1 MSNRLPEKLH
11 LLRTSSGLTQSEIA
25 SRLMVPVAEYMNWE
39 NGNSIPGIDQLKQI
53 AMLFHVDLAALLDNT
68 MTFVAPVNIAGS
80 SQAAEGSATIPFASD
95 ASATQTLGDTRR
107 FDTPETAETTKQ
119 LNTAEL
125 SDVKEDHD
133 LGEGAHTSHRH
144 EDEKEEEEERERARA
159 KRPVSSSRRRK
170 KKKKSTGWIF
180 AVCAAAAVIAIAAF
194 ILLKHGSSS
203 SNSIGKDNRLILTDT
218 YSLYLEDDGSLK
230 GLGSGYSE
238 AESALKD
245 CVQISAYS
253 SDLTAGLR
261 KNGTVVTTGS
271 ADTSSWSDIRSIA
284 AGADHVVGLKD
295 DGTVVCAGNT
305 SACEVS
311 DWSDVKAVYAGNG
324 VTVALKSDGSFLSS
338 GGVGIPDV
346 TGVKAAALSDDML
359 YYIASNGAVKTVTL
373 TSGASALS
381 TSSLSGVKS
390 LAASTQILAGL
401 NANGTVKCTADDDIK
416 DAVAGW
422 KNVSAIAVNGN
433 TIIGVTKNGKMYG
446 AGTNTYGQ
454 YENTA
459 DTSAEKTAAPSA
471 SATASAAAEQ
481 LDMVSNVTFNTTTRT
496 LQISW
501 DPVAN
506 ANYYTVSFSP
516 DIGSLAKATSASVSV
531 PASSLTSGTTYTI
544 SITAHANNSSKY
556 ADSSAYHVTY
566 TYEDKTIQLDTPGNI
581 KGSVDSGGAWT
592 ISWDPVNN
600 ADSYTITID
609 GTEMATIN
617 QTYYTI
623 SRDSLTDLSGSVTVG
638 VTAHS
643 SDESYT
649 DSEAGMQ
656 QLTYTYEDS
665 ARTDGGDGGANNSTG
680 GATE

>member
-144 EDEKEEEEERERARA
+144 EDEEEERERARA

-253 SDLTAGLR
+253 SDLAAGLR

-481 LDMVSNVTFNTTTRT
+481 LDMVSNVTFNTTTQT

-506 ANYYTVSFSP
+506 ANYYTVSISP
-516 DIGSLAKATSASVSV
+516 DIGRPIKTPSASVSV
-531 PASSLTSGTTYTI
+531 RASSLTSGTTYTI

-623 SRDSLTDLSGSVTVG
+623 SRDSLTNLSGSVTVG

-649 DSEAGMQ
+649 DSEAGIQ
-656 QLTYTYEDS
+656 ALTYTYKDS
-665 ARTDGGDGGANNSTG
+665 TWTDGGADNG
-680 GATE
+680 TEDTTEQL

>member
-144 EDEKEEEEERERARA
+144 EDEEEERERARA

-253 SDLTAGLR
+253 SDLAAGLR

-481 LDMVSNVTFNTTTRT
+481 LDMVSNV
-496 LQISW
+496 
-501 DPVAN
+501 
-506 ANYYTVSFSP
+506 
-516 DIGSLAKATSASVSV
+516 ATSASVSV

-556 ADSSAYHVTY
+556 ADSSAYNVTY

-623 SRDSLTDLSGSVTVG
+623 SRDSLTGLSGSVTVG

-643 SDESYT
+643 SNDSYT
-649 DSEAGMQ
+649 DSEAGIQ
-656 QLTYTYEDS
+656 ALTYTYKDS
-665 ARTDGGDGGANNSTG
+665 TWTDGGDGGTDNSAEDT
-680 GATE
+680 TE

>member
-53 AMLFHVDLAALLDNT
+53 ALLFHVDLAALLDNT

-107 FDTPETAETTKQ
+107 FDTPEAAETTKQ

-133 LGEGAHTSHRH
+133 LGEGAHTSHHH
-144 EDEKEEEEERERARA
+144 EDEEEEREKARA
-159 KRPVSSSRRRK
+159 KRPASASRRRK

-203 SNSIGKDNRLILTDT
+203 SNSIGTNNRLILTDT

-253 SDLTAGLR
+253 SDLAAGLK

-271 ADTSSWSDIRSIA
+271 VDTSGWSDIKSIA

-295 DGTVVCAGNT
+295 DGTVVCAGNA

-459 DTSAEKTAAPSA
+459 DTSAEKTAEPSA
-471 SATASAAAEQ
+471 SATASAAAEP
-481 LDMVSNVTFNTTTRT
+481 LGMVSNVKFNATTQT

-506 ANYYTVSFSP
+506 ADYYTVSISP
-516 DIGSLAKATSASVSV
+516 DIGRRLAKITSTSVSV
-531 PASSLTSGTTYTI
+531 PASYLTSGTTYTI
-544 SITAHANNSSKY
+544 FITAHANNSSKY
-556 ADSSAYHVTY
+556 ADSDACHVIY

-592 ISWDPVNN
+592 ISWDRVNN

-623 SRDSLTDLSGSVTVG
+623 SRDRLTDLSGSVTVG

-643 SDESYT
+643 SDEGYT
-649 DSEAGMQ
+649 DSEAGIQ
-656 QLTYTYEDS
+656 ALTYTYNDS
-665 ARTDGGDGGANNSTG
+665 TWTDGGSDNGSEDT
-680 GATE
+680 TE

>member
-1 MSNRLPEKLH
+1 M
-11 LLRTSSGLTQSEIA
+11 
-25 SRLMVPVAEYMNWE
+25 
-39 NGNSIPGIDQLKQI
+39 
-53 AMLFHVDLAALLDNT
+53 
-68 MTFVAPVNIAGS
+68 
-80 SQAAEGSATIPFASD
+80 
-95 ASATQTLGDTRR
+95 
-107 FDTPETAETTKQ
+107 
-119 LNTAEL
+119 
-125 SDVKEDHD
+125 
-133 LGEGAHTSHRH
+133 
-144 EDEKEEEEERERARA
+144 
-159 KRPVSSSRRRK
+159 
-170 KKKKSTGWIF
+170 
-180 AVCAAAAVIAIAAF
+180 IAIAAF

-253 SDLTAGLR
+253 SDLAAGLR

-481 LDMVSNVTFNTTTRT
+481 LDMVSNVTFNTTTQT

-506 ANYYTVSFSP
+506 ANYYTVSISP
-516 DIGSLAKATSASVSV
+516 DIGRPIKTPSASVSV
-531 PASSLTSGTTYTI
+531 RASSLTSGTTYTI

-623 SRDSLTDLSGSVTVG
+623 SRDSLTNLSGSVTVG

-649 DSEAGMQ
+649 DSEAGIQ
-656 QLTYTYEDS
+656 ALTYTYKDS
-665 ARTDGGDGGANNSTG
+665 TWTDGGADNG
-680 GATE
+680 TEDTTE

>member
-144 EDEKEEEEERERARA
+144 EDEEEEEEERERARA

-459 DTSAEKTAAPSA
+459 DTSVEKTAAPSA

-506 ANYYTVSFSP
+506 ANYYTVSISP

-623 SRDSLTDLSGSVTVG
+623 SRDSLTGLSGSVTVG

-649 DSEAGMQ
+649 DSEAGIQ
-656 QLTYTYEDS
+656 ALTYTYKDS
-665 ARTDGGDGGANNSTG
+665 TWTDGGADNG
-680 GATE
+680 TEDTTE

>member
-144 EDEKEEEEERERARA
+144 EDEEEERERARA

-253 SDLTAGLR
+253 SDLAAGLR

-516 DIGSLAKATSASVSV
+516 DIGRRLAKATSASVSV

-556 ADSSAYHVTY
+556 ADSSAYNVTY

-623 SRDSLTDLSGSVTVG
+623 SRDSLTNLSGSVTVG

-649 DSEAGMQ
+649 DSEAGIQ
-656 QLTYTYEDS
+656 ALTYTYKDS
-665 ARTDGGDGGANNSTG
+665 TWTDGGADNG
-680 GATE
+680 TEDTTE

>member
-68 MTFVAPVNIAGS
+68 MTFVAPVNIAAS

-144 EDEKEEEEERERARA
+144 EDEEEEEEERERARA

-253 SDLTAGLR
+253 SDLAAGLR

-271 ADTSSWSDIRSIA
+271 VDTSSWSDIRSIA

-471 SATASAAAEQ
+471 SATASAAAQQ
-481 LDMVSNVTFNTTTRT
+481 LDMVTNVTFNTTTKT

-506 ANYYTVSFSP
+506 ANYYTVSISP
-516 DIGSLAKATSASVSV
+516 DIGRLAKATSASVSV
-531 PASSLTSGTTYTI
+531 PASSLTNGTTYTI
-544 SITAHANNSSKY
+544 SITAHANNSSKHP
-556 ADSSAYHVTY
+556 DSSAYHVTY

-581 KGSVDSGGAWT
+581 QGSVDSGGAWT

-600 ADSYTITID
+600 ADSYTLTID

-623 SRDSLTDLSGSVTVG
+623 SRDSLTGLSGSGVTVG

-649 DSEAGMQ
+649 DSEAGIQ
-656 QLTYTYEDS
+656 VLTYTYKDS
-665 ARTDGGDGGANNSTG
+665 TWTDGGTDNG
-680 GATE
+680 TEDTTE